1 LALYYFGDNRAEA
14 RHVLERTHSGGACIN
29 EVMQHLFQTDLPFG
43 GCGHSGFGR
52 YRGGYG
58 FKAFSL
64 ERAVFTPP
72 RWDVMGVLRPPY
84 GKLFRRVIGALLK
97 P

>member
-1 LALYYFGDNRAEA
+1 
-14 RHVLERTHSGGACIN
+14 
-29 EVMQHLFQTDLPFG
+29 
-43 GCGHSGFGR
+43 
-52 YRGGYG
+52 
-58 FKAFSL
+58 
-64 ERAVFTPP
+64 VFTPP